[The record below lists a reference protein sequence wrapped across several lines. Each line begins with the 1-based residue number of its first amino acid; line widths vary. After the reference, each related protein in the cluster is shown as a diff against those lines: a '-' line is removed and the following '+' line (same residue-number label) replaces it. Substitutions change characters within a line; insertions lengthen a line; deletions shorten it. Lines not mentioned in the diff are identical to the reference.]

1 MSSALAYRSPE
12 AVIYPEVRYEDCG
25 DIVDEILKRIG
36 NIEADVSKLK
46 VDVGVIA
53 SNYATKSDIA
63 EVKTS
68 IADLKGELKVETAG
82 LRTEIA
88 SMESRIIKWI
98 VGTTLATAGVVFSI
112 ARFVH

>member
-1 MSSALAYRSPE
+1 MSSVLAYRSPE
-12 AVIYPEVRYEDCG
+12 AVIYPEVHHEDDG
-25 DIVDEILKRIG
+25 DIVDDILKRLG
-36 NIEADVSKLK
+36 NVEADVSKLK

-53 SNYATKSDIA
+53 ANYATKIDIA

-68 IADLKGELKVETAG
+68 IADLKGELKVD
-82 LRTEIA
+82 IA

-98 VGTTLATAGVVFSI
+98 IGTTLASGGVVFSI

>member
-1 MSSALAYRSPE
+1 MSGVLAYRSPE
-12 AVIYPEVRYEDCG
+12 AVIYPDVRYEDDG
-25 DIVDEILKRIG
+25 DIVDDILRRLG
-36 NIEADVSKLK
+36 NVEADISKLK
-46 VDVGVIA
+46 IDVGVIA
-53 SNYATKSDIA
+53 ANYATKSD
-63 EVKTS
+63 